1 VSTRPRRAVTRR
13 KPVPGSLAY
22 DAAEHIVTRREER
35 AGERIGVEADDP
47 AAVAAWVR
55 RHPDGPAWM
64 LLLDALDQL
73 TIYEWQAREL
83 DRSRRDAIRLARRSG
98 ATWKQIAEALRLG
111 SPQGAEQ
118 YWLALEE
125 LFEGPDGR
133 RDDVAA
139 RDRLRP
145 PPEPAETVAARR
157 YTGLRDELRR
167 LLDARQHLPAD
178 VDEQLG
184 AYRGEVTRRAEM
196 PDDQLARELRLLLDD
211 VDPGALPTA
220 VWVAVKR
227 VLDATR

>member
-47 AAVAAWVR
+47 AAV
-55 RHPDGPAWM
+55 
-64 LLLDALDQL
+64 
-73 TIYEWQAREL
+73 
-83 DRSRRDAIRLARRSG
+83 
-98 ATWKQIAEALRLG
+98 
-111 SPQGAEQ
+111 
-118 YWLALEE
+118 
-125 LFEGPDGR
+125 
-133 RDDVAA
+133 
-139 RDRLRP
+139 
-145 PPEPAETVAARR
+145 ETVAARR